1 MATDL
6 VLIDQLPEGWLNDK
20 GDSRMHLEVGD
31 LVQLLSAYLRTRWR
45 FNLLSKKIE
54 LDNKPIPVFE
64 LENLYCHLSQRGYT
78 ISKDKALDA
87 AKAAA
92 MANSFHPVREY
103 LDRVAADDSI
113 VAADLEQIAT
123 VFWGTDDPLYDAM
136 LRKTL
141 IGAVKRI
148 YEPGCMFRT
157 CLVFKGGQDI
167 RKSSSFKYLASPE
180 WVTDTAQSKH
190 EDFLLALH
198 GCWFYELA
206 ELDSITSKKEAGEL
220 KNCLSSPKDDIR
232 VPYGRAHDTFPR
244 QSVFVGSSNRDDFL
258 CDETGA
264 SRFWVVDLP
273 HNAEDGF
280 VIDTDRIRDNRDA
293 IWKAAVLAYRAGEE
307 PVLSREHQNESN
319 RRNLRFEKNHPW
331 EDYLFDWLDK
341 CRRLTPHIK
350 EFTVEQALYLSGAFG
365 SDYDRFEANYP
376 SLSYKDNLVACQ
388 ILRRLGCTQDK
399 NPVRRIVNGVVK
411 RRRWWHP
418 PADTGDTDVSDDS
431 VPALTAAV
439 ATDLGESAHDTGES
453 LEKDSPP
460 IDTTTEAAALLGE
473 MPVSPVPEEDPPL
486 FLTEDD
492 FANVANGSAWDV

>member
-1 MATDL
+1 MAEL
-6 VLIDQLPEGWLNDK
+6 VLSNQLTPGWIDDK
-20 GDSRMHLEVGD
+20 QEERFRLEVGD
-31 LVQLLSAYLRTRWR
+31 LVTLLGGAFGTRWR

-54 LDNKPIPVFE
+54 LDGKPIPVFE

-78 ISKDKALDA
+78 ISKDKAFDA

-113 VAADLEQIAT
+113 VAADLDQIAT
-123 VFWGTDDPLYDAM
+123 LFWDTEDPLYDAM
-136 LRKTL
+136 LRATL

-180 WVTDTAQSKH
+180 WVTDTAQTKH
-190 EDFLLALH
+190 EDFLLSLH

-206 ELDSITSKKEAGEL
+206 ELDSITNKKEAGEL
-220 KNCLSSPKDDIR
+220 KNDLSSPKDDIR
-232 VPYGRAHDTFPR
+232 VPYGRTHDTFPR
-244 QSVFVGSSNRDDFL
+244 QSIFVGTSNRDDFL

-273 HNAEDGF
+273 HDAEDGF

-293 IWKAAVLAYRAGEE
+293 IFKAAVLAYRAGEQ

-319 RRNLRFEKNHPW
+319 RRNLSFEKDHPW
-331 EDYLFDWLDK
+331 EDHLLNWVDNLP
-341 CRRLTPHIK
+341 PHIK
-350 EFTVEQALYLSGAFG
+350 EFTAEQAVNLSGVFG
-365 SDYDRFEANYP
+365 SAYESMGWSGKFPA
-376 SLSYKDNLVACQ
+376 LSTKDSREVGQ
-388 ILRRLGCTQDK
+388 ILRRLGCTQDP
-399 NPVRRIVNGVVK
+399 NPVRRIVNGSST

-418 PADTGDTDVSDDS
+418 PADTGGTGVSS
-431 VPALTAAV
+431 RRVPALTAAV
-439 ATDLGESAHDTGES
+439 ATGSSDLAHGTSES

-460 IDTTTEAAALLGE
+460 IDTTAPAAALLGKT
-473 MPVSPVPEEDPPL
+473 PVSSVPEEDPPL
-486 FLTEDD
+486 FLAEDD
-492 FANVANGSAWDV
+492 FANVMQGSPWDV

>member
-1 MATDL
+1 MAEL
-6 VLIDQLPEGWLNDK
+6 VLSNQLTPGWIDDK
-20 GDSRMHLEVGD
+20 QEERFRLEVGD
-31 LVQLLSAYLRTRWR
+31 LVTLLSGAFGTCWR

-54 LDNKPIPVFE
+54 LDGKPIPVFE

-78 ISKDKALDA
+78 ISKDKAFDA

-113 VAADLEQIAT
+113 VAADLDQIAT
-123 VFWGTDDPLYDAM
+123 LFWDTEDPLYDAM
-136 LRKTL
+136 LRATL

-180 WVTDTAQSKH
+180 WVTDTAQTKH
-190 EDFLLALH
+190 EDFLLSLH

-206 ELDSITSKKEAGEL
+206 ELDSITNKKEAGEL
-220 KNCLSSPKDDIR
+220 KNDLSSPKDDIR
-232 VPYGRAHDTFPR
+232 VPYGRTHDTFPR
-244 QSVFVGSSNRDDFL
+244 QSIFVGTSNRDDFL
-258 CDETGA
+258 CDPTGA

-273 HNAEDGF
+273 HDAEAGF

-293 IWKAAVLAYRAGEE
+293 IFKAAVLAYRAGEQ

-319 RRNLRFEKNHPW
+319 RRNLGFERNHPW
-331 EDYLFDWLDK
+331 EDYLSDWLHN
-341 CRRLTPHIK
+341 LAPHINA
-350 EFTVEQALYLSGAFG
+350 FTAEEALNMSGALGSVNDLGWGYAYQAL
-365 SDYDRFEANYP
+365 P
-376 SLSYKDNLVACQ
+376 YKDSVEVGK

-399 NPVRRIVNGVVK
+399 HPVRKDGK

-418 PADTGDTDVSDDS
+418 PDTSDTGVSS
-431 VPALTAAV
+431 NRVPALTAAG
-439 ATDLGESAHDTGES
+439 ATDSSDLAHGTSGSS
-453 LEKDSPP
+453 LKDSPP
-460 IDTTTEAAALLGE
+460 INTPAEADALMGKT
-473 MPVSPVPEEDPPL
+473 PVPPVPEEDAPL
-486 FLTEDD
+486 FLAEDD
-492 FANVANGSAWDV
+492 FNNVAMGSAWDV